1 LGNLIG
7 CDSLD
12 KTKLR
17 PTFLTGLKPFEK
29 SNGTKESKTQAMK
42 KLLIIFAAAF
52 AFATLQ
58 SCTGGQKACGAYAK
72 KDLPA
77 EQPAPKEIN
86 S

>member
-1 LGNLIG
+1 
-7 CDSLD
+7 
-12 KTKLR
+12 
-17 PTFLTGLKPFEK
+17 
-29 SNGTKESKTQAMK
+29 MK